1 MPNQR
6 KKGKRQIA
14 VWLDEEEQKLIDKLL
29 ADGAISS
36 KSDLF
41 RDAISDRAKQKGY
54 IKNGND

>member
-14 VWLDEEEQKLIDKLL
+14 VWLSEEEQQLIEKLL
-29 ADGAISS
+29 ADGAIAS

-41 RDAISDRAKQKGY
+41 RDAIIDRAKQKGY
-54 IKNGND
+54 LTNGNH